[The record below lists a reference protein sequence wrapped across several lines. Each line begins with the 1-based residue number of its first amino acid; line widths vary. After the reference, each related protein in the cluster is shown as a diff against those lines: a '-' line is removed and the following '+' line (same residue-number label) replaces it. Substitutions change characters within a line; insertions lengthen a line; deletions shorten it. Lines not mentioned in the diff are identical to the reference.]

1 MNDRS
6 MLGFGLVGAVIAA
19 LCCLA
24 PILLVATGVLGVG
37 LLTTAVYGLLP
48 VLIVVVAIAGYLLW
62 RHRPPTDTRE
72 H

>member
-6 MLGFGLVGAVIAA
+6 QLGFGLVGAVIAV

-37 LLTTAVYGLLP
+37 ALTTAVYGLLP
-48 VLIVVVAIAGYLLW
+48 VLIVVIAGAGYLLW
-62 RHRPPTDTRE
+62 RHRPRADTRK